1 MWTRPGKGTEDWL
14 VPESRCRTPHGPW
27 HHLGLRAWH
36 RAGANN
42 APGTP
47 RAVQP
52 ASRPAEAQTHSPSP
66 SSSRARSAPTSLL
79 GRLSPARSDLSI
91 TRSLLS
97 RDRSLGGQG
106 GGDKA
111 LREDYTQGAKGN
123 KVPLK
128 ATRRGGQGLRE
139 GHTWVDKGATR
150 SA

>member
-1 MWTRPGKGTEDWL
+1 MNGHSLLQGIFLTQ
-14 VPESRCRTPHGPW
+14 ESNQGLQHCRWMLYQLSHQGS
-27 HHLGLRAWH
+27 
-36 RAGANN
+36 
-42 APGTP
+42 
-47 RAVQP
+47 QP